1 MKLKIPT
8 HRLAPIIGTPK
19 MATALAPTDLLP
31 QVAEPI
37 ATAQT
42 SPQLALVQ
50 SAITCNRSTVPSVPI
65 AIPDTTIY
73 STTTIPDTTATA
85 ETPMPTLAIPTKVSS
100 PFHPLL
106 F

>member
-1 MKLKIPT
+1 MKLKTPT

-19 MATALAPTDLLP
+19 MATALAPTDHHP
-31 QVAEPI
+31 PVAEPT
-37 ATAQT
+37 ATAPT
-42 SPQLALVQ
+42 PPLRALVPWSPTSNP
-50 SAITCNRSTVPSVPI
+50 SAVPFVQI
-65 AIPDTTIY
+65 AKPDTTIC

-106 F
+106 